1 MKNLTQ
7 SYKDKINQ
15 LLSSYQVHYQNLR
28 LLHWNIKGEQFFE
41 LHAKYEELYNRSQV
55 IIDDLAERLLALD
68 ETPLSRFS
76 DYLKHSVISESQ
88 IISEGYRGIQ
98 YVVNAQNDLL
108 IVERELL
115 KLSESHEDEGTN
127 ALIYSFIQEKE
138 KTNWMFTASLHKQK
152 VEEAVF

>member
-1 MKNLTQ
+1 LKNLTQ

-108 IVERELL
+108 IV
-115 KLSESHEDEGTN
+115 
-127 ALIYSFIQEKE
+127 KE
-138 KTNWMFTASLHKQK
+138 NC
-152 VEEAVF
+152 